1 MPFRSGRHF
10 LQLPGPTNV
19 PDRILRAMSKP
30 TIDHRGPEFK
40 DFGAKILEELRD
52 VFQASEYVFV
62 CPASGSGS
70 WEAGLINTLAA
81 GDKVLR
87 FDAGYFSQIWGVVA
101 TRLGLDV
108 QVEPWDWRLP
118 VDPEV
123 VAGLL
128 RADVN
133 QEIKAVLIVHNE
145 TATGVVTDIPAIRKA
160 IDETGHPV
168 LLMVDSVSSAC
179 AMEYRHDD
187 WGVDVTICGS
197 QKGFM
202 LPPGLSF
209 CAVSKKAL
217 EVHRNVPGPRSY
229 WDWTDQLTFEETGY
243 FPYTPATNLLYG
255 LEEALKMLREEGLE
269 NTYARHARLGEAT
282 RRAVAAWGL
291 ENFCNDPSAVS
302 SAATSVLMPEGSDAN
317 LVRTI
322 CLEKFDM
329 SLGGGLGQIDGK
341 VFRIGHLGDVNDL
354 MICGTLSGV
363 EMALG
368 IAGVPH
374 KSGGVVAA
382 LEYLARN

>member
-19 PDRILRAMSKP
+19 PERILRAMSKP

-40 DFGAKILEELRD
+40 EFAAKILKELKE

-62 CPASGSGS
+62 YPASGSGS
-70 WEAGLINTLAA
+70 WEAGLVNTLSA

-87 FDAGYFSQIWGVVA
+87 FDAGYFSEIWGLVA
-101 TRLGLDV
+101 TRLGLEV
-108 QVEPWDWRLP
+108 QVAPWDWRLP
-118 VDPEV
+118 IDPEIL
-123 VAGLL
+123 AELL
-128 RADVN
+128 SADPDH
-133 QEIKAVLIVHNE
+133 EIKAVMIVHNE
-145 TATGVVTDIPAIRKA
+145 TATGVVTDIAAIRKA
-160 IDETGHPV
+160 MDDVGHPA
-168 LLMVDSVSSAC
+168 LLMVDSVSSVG

-209 CAVSKKAL
+209 CAVSRKAL
-217 EVHRNVPGPRSY
+217 EVHRNTKGFRSY
-229 WDWTDQLTFEETGY
+229 WDWTDQMTFEETGY

-255 LEEALKMLREEGLE
+255 LEEALKMFKEEGLQ
-269 NTYARHARLGEAT
+269 NTHARHARLGEAT

-291 ENFCNDPSAVS
+291 ENFCNDPYAVS
-302 SAATSVLMPEGSDAN
+302 AAATSVLVPEGTDAN

-329 SLGGGLGQIDGK
+329 SLGGGLGKLNGK

-354 MICGTLSGV
+354 MVSGTLCGV
-363 EMALG
+363 EMALSL
-368 IAGVPH
+368 AGVPH
-374 KSGGVVAA
+374 QSGGVGAA
-382 LEYLARN
+382 LEFLASK

>member
-19 PDRILRAMSKP
+19 PERILRAMSKP

-40 DFGAKILEELRD
+40 EFGAKILKELKD
-52 VFQASEYVFV
+52 VFQASEYVFIY
-62 CPASGSGS
+62 PASGSGS
-70 WEAGLINTLAA
+70 WESGLSNTLSP

-87 FDAGYFSQIWGVVA
+87 FDAGYFSEIWGLVA
-101 TRLGLDV
+101 TRLGLEV

-118 VDPEV
+118 VDP
-123 VAGLL
+123 VALAELL
-128 RADVN
+128 NADPN
-133 QEIKAVLIVHNE
+133 HEIKAVLIVHNE
-145 TATGVVTDIPAIRKA
+145 TATGVVTDIAAIRKA
-160 IDETGHPV
+160 IDDTGHPV

-209 CAVSKKAL
+209 CAVSSKAL
-217 EVHRNVPGPRSY
+217 KVHRGTDGLRSY
-229 WDWTDQLTFEETGY
+229 WDWTDQMTFEETGY

-255 LEEALKMLREEGLE
+255 LEESLKMLREEGLG
-269 NTYARHARLGEAT
+269 NTHARHARLGEAT
-282 RRAVAAWGL
+282 RRAVAGWGL
-291 ENFCNDPSAVS
+291 ENFCNASSAFS
-302 SAATSVLMPEGSDAN
+302 SAATSVLMPEGCDSN
-317 LVRTI
+317 LVRKI

-329 SLGGGLGQIDGK
+329 SLGAGLGRLDGK

-354 MICGTLSGV
+354 MIAGTLCGV

-368 IAGVPH
+368 LAGVPH
-374 KSGGVVAA
+374 QPGGVGAA
-382 LEYLARN
+382 LEFLASH